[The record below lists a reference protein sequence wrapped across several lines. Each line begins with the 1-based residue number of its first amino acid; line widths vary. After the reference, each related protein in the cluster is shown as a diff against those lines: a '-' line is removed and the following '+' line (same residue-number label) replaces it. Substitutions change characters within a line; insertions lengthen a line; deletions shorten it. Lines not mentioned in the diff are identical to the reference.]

1 MTVTLAR
8 LCDWARKNGM
18 ATMAIGPVW
27 TDHIQDGVTYSLN
40 HVRPVFVDYAVPAI
54 AATAR
59 KPGRAAKTL
68 KVRIVYSHH
77 CFTQAVEK
85 VVRADPAHLYTCA
98 RRKEVRVFCPVRWN
112 ESLALPS
119 IIAGMTSCFFTR
131 HHNYFVW
138 RNPTASGVDEYFV
151 YFSVIS
157 RGSFVEIEIESAYPR
172 ADGAQ
177 VRKGA
182 QKVSLTTLIVN
193 AANGRK
199 THRPPA

>member
-1 MTVTLAR
+1 MATLA
-8 LCDWARKNGM
+8 
-18 ATMAIGPVW
+18 TGPIW
-27 TDHIQDGVTYSLN
+27 TDHIQDGVTYSLS
-40 HVRPVFVDYAVPAI
+40 HIHPVFIDYAIPAI
-54 AATAR
+54 AVTAR
-59 KPGRAAKTL
+59 KPGRAAKTV

-77 CFTQAVEK
+77 CFTRAVEK
-85 VVRADPAHLYTCA
+85 VERADPAHHYTCT
-98 RRKEVRVFCPVRWN
+98 RRNEVRVFCPVRWN

-119 IIAGMTSCFFTR
+119 ILAGIRRCFFTR

-138 RNPTASGVDEYFV
+138 RSPTASGLVEYFV
-151 YFSVIS
+151 YFSVTR

-172 ADGAQ
+172 ADGDQ
-177 VRKGA
+177 VKKGA